1 MTQESAKPRGSFLS
15 TPKDGEDST
24 ISELKTDVKT
34 AAGSM
39 LFVESM
45 ANNWESGGNPAGDWG
60 VKHFGPSVGPGMVE
74 VAKMARSEALARNR
88 AE

>member
-1 MTQESAKPRGSFLS
+1 
-15 TPKDGEDST
+15 
-24 ISELKTDVKT
+24 
-34 AAGSM
+34 M

-74 VAKMARSEALARNR
+74 VAKMARSEALAALGLNE
-88 AE
+88 ALFGGADSCGT